1 MAEEPAERVRRYILN
16 MRLALE
22 EIKGKEL
29 PSEWQRVVEMAE
41 RYTGDAEYYLGKG
54 DVFTALACVA
64 YAEGLI
70 DGLRHAG
77 ILDIGW
83 RSLSELAARPRVV
96 VAGSFEII
104 HPGHIYLF
112 REAWRLGDV
121 YVIVARDKSV
131 ERFKKR
137 PPIVPEEQRL
147 RVVESIRYV
156 TRAVLGDP
164 SDYLRPLEEI
174 RPDIVLLGPDQWADE
189 EWLRRR
195 LEERGI
201 NAEVRRLRERIDEG
215 LYSTSRIIEVIRK
228 RFCTA

>member
-1 MAEEPAERVRRYILN
+1 MAEEHAERVRRYILN

-29 PSEWQRVVEMAE
+29 PGEWRRVVEMAE

-121 YVIVARDKSV
+121 YVIVARDRSV

-156 TRAVLGDP
+156 TKAVLGDP

-195 LEERGI
+195 LEERSI